1 MDAKP
6 RLLEQVRCKLC
17 AKHYSYRTEL
27 QYVAWI
33 RRFILHHGKRHPQEM
48 SGPEVEQFLTHL
60 AVDRRVAASTQNQ
73 ALAAVLF
80 LYRQVLEIDLPWLAN
95 VVRARRPSE
104 SQPHADDRGTR
115 DAASRIHKRTYAKPG
130 YVERPRPVQSHR

>member
-6 RLLEQVRCKLC
+6 RLPEQYKLR
-17 AKHYSYRTEL
+17 AKHYSYRTEQ

-33 RRFILHHGKRHPQEM
+33 RRFILHHGKRHPHEM
-48 SGPEVEQFLTHL
+48 SGLEVEQFLTHL

-73 ALAAVLF
+73 ALAAILF

-95 VVRARRPSE
+95 VVGARRRGNANPTLTIVALAMR
-104 SQPHADDRGTR
+104 QADYKKMMTR
-115 DAASRIHKRTYAKPG
+115 DL
-130 YVERPRPVQSHR
+130 